1 MARSIAV
8 IKQQLLDQKNAEP
21 ALSGLTSTSQTAIWN
36 LWFFIQAFA
45 INAFEQLQDLYKT
58 ELEDIAAA
66 AIPNTDA
73 WVQKK
78 AFDWQYGDTIQL
90 INLVP
95 TYTVINAEKKIIT
108 RCSVVTDNNKICQ
121 IKVAKSD
128 PPTKL
133 SSPELMSINSYYAII
148 GNAGIFYNIISDF
161 ADKIEI
167 VADVYY
173 NGQYSSTIADSTKLA
188 LENYLKNIPF
198 DGIIYTSK
206 IEDVF
211 QSVTG
216 IKDVKLIAINTRRDA
231 QGYGTGTVL
240 YNLSTGTN
248 ARSYQTYAGY
258 ITQEDEPLHTF
269 TDTINYIIA

>member
-21 ALSGLTSTSQTAIWN
+21 ALSGLTSISQTAIWN
-36 LWFFIQAFA
+36 LWFYIQAVA
-45 INAFEQLQDLYKT
+45 INTFEQLQDLYKT

-78 AFDWQYGDTIQL
+78 AFDWQYQDTIQL

-95 TYTVINAEKKIIT
+95 TYTIINNEKKLIT
-108 RCSVVTDNNKICQ
+108 RCSVKTDNNKICQ
-121 IKVAKSD
+121 IKVAKEN

-133 SSPELMSINSYYAII
+133 STPELSSIQGYYTTI
-148 GNAGIFYNIISDF
+148 GNAGINYNVISDY

-167 VADVYY
+167 VATVYY
-173 NGQYSSTIADSTKLA
+173 DGQYSSTIQTSTILA
-188 LENYLKNIPF
+188 LENYLANIPF
-198 DGIIYTSK
+198 DGIVYVSK

-216 IKDVKLIAINTRRDA
+216 IKDIKLTAINTRRDA

-240 YNLSTGTN
+240 YDLSAGTN
-248 ARSYQTYAGY
+248 ARFYQTYAGY
-258 ITQEDEPLHTF
+258 IVQETTASHTF
-269 TDTINYIIA
+269 SDTINYIIA

>member
-8 IKQQLLDQKNAEP
+8 IKQQLIDQKNAEP
-21 ALSGLTSTSQTAIWN
+21 ALSGLTSISQTAIWN

-58 ELEDIAAA
+58 ELESIADA

-90 INLVP
+90 IDLVP
-95 TYTVINAEKKIIT
+95 TYTIINSEKKIVT
-108 RCSVVTDNNKICQ
+108 RCSVVTDNNRICQ

-133 SSPELMSINSYYAII
+133 SSLELSSIQSYYNII
-148 GNAGIFYNIISDF
+148 GNAGIAYNIISDF

-173 NGQYSSTIADSTKLA
+173 DGQYSSTIADSTKLA
-188 LENYLKNIPF
+188 LSNYLKNIPF
-198 DGIIYTSK
+198 DGIIYVSK
-206 IEDVF
+206 IEDSL
-211 QSVTG
+211 QAVTG
-216 IKDVKLIAINTRRDA
+216 IKDVKLTAINTRRDA

-258 ITQEDEPLHTF
+258 IVEETTATHTF
-269 TDTINYIIA
+269 SDTINYIIA

>member
-8 IKQQLLDQKNAEP
+8 IKQQLIDQKNAEP
-21 ALSGLTSTSQTAIWN
+21 ALSGLTSISQTAIWN

-58 ELEDIAAA
+58 ELESIADA

-95 TYTVINAEKKIIT
+95 TYTIINSEKKIVT
-108 RCSVVTDNNKICQ
+108 RCSVVTDNNRICQ

-133 SSPELMSINSYYAII
+133 SSLELSSIQSYYNII
-148 GNAGIFYNIISDF
+148 GNAGIAYNIISDF

-173 NGQYSSTIADSTKLA
+173 DGQYSSTIADSTKLA
-188 LENYLKNIPF
+188 LSNYLKNIPF
-198 DGIIYTSK
+198 DGIIYVSK
-206 IEDVF
+206 IEDSL
-211 QSVTG
+211 QAVTG
-216 IKDVKLIAINTRRDA
+216 IKDVKLTAINTRRDA

-258 ITQEDEPLHTF
+258 IVEETTATHTF
-269 TDTINYIIA
+269 SDTINYIIA

>member
-21 ALSGLTSTSQTAIWN
+21 ALSGLTSISQTAIWN
-36 LWFFIQAFA
+36 LWFFIQASA
-45 INAFEQLQDLYKT
+45 INIFEQLQDLYKT

-73 WVQKK
+73 WIQKK

-95 TYTVINAEKKIIT
+95 TYSIINSEKKIVT
-108 RCSVVTDNNKICQ
+108 RCSVITDNNRICQ
-121 IKVAKSD
+121 IKVAKND

-133 SSPELMSINSYYAII
+133 SSPELMSINSYYATI
-148 GNAGIFYNIISDF
+148 GNAGIAYNIISDF

-173 NGQYSSTIADSTKLA
+173 DGQYSSTIADSTKLA

-198 DGIIYTSK
+198 DGIIYVSK
-206 IEDVF
+206 IEDSL
-211 QSVTG
+211 QAVTG
-216 IKDVKLIAINTRRDA
+216 IKDVKLTAINTRRDA

-258 ITQEDEPLHTF
+258 IVQETTASHTF
-269 TDTINYIIA
+269 SDTINYIIA

>member
-21 ALSGLTSTSQTAIWN
+21 ALSGLTSISQTAIWN
-36 LWFFIQAFA
+36 LWFYIQAVA
-45 INAFEQLQDLYKT
+45 INTFEQLQDLYKT

-95 TYTVINAEKKIIT
+95 TYTIINSEKKIIT
-108 RCSVVTDNNKICQ
+108 RCSVITDNNRICQ
-121 IKVAKSD
+121 IKVAKND

-133 SSPELMSINSYYAII
+133 SLPELMSINSYYSII
-148 GNAGIFYNIISDF
+148 GNAGIAYNIISDE

-173 NGQYSSTIADSTKLA
+173 DGQYSSTISDSTKLA

-198 DGIIYTSK
+198 DGIIYVSK
-206 IEDVF
+206 IEDSL
-211 QSVTG
+211 QAVTG
-216 IKDVKLIAINTRRDA
+216 IKDVKLTAINIRRNA
-231 QGYGTGTVL
+231 QIYGTGTVL

-258 ITQEDEPLHTF
+258 ITQETTSSHTF
-269 TDTINYIIA
+269 SDTINYIIA

>member
-8 IKQQLLDQKNAEP
+8 IKQQLIDQKNAEP
-21 ALSGLTSTSQTAIWN
+21 ALSGLTSISQTAIWN

-58 ELEDIAAA
+58 ELESIADA

-95 TYTVINAEKKIIT
+95 TYTIINSEKKIVT
-108 RCSVVTDNNKICQ
+108 RCSVVTDNNRICQ

-133 SSPELMSINSYYAII
+133 SSLELSSIQSYYNII
-148 GNAGIFYNIISDF
+148 GNAGIAYNIISDF

-173 NGQYSSTIADSTKLA
+173 DGQYSSTIANSTKLA
-188 LENYLKNIPF
+188 LSNYLKNIPF
-198 DGIIYTSK
+198 DGIIYVSK
-206 IEDVF
+206 IEDSL
-211 QSVTG
+211 QAVTG
-216 IKDVKLIAINTRRDA
+216 IKDVKLTAINTRRDA

-258 ITQEDEPLHTF
+258 IVEETTATHTF
-269 TDTINYIIA
+269 SDTINYIIA